1 MTRCGRGPSGWS
13 GQRFAQASTR
23 PAARLADL
31 TAYTRGVVAVAVI
44 DAVLIGLGLLV
55 LGVPLVLPLAVLT
68 FFGAFVPIIGATL
81 AGAAAVLVA
90 LVSDGVGTAL
100 AVLAV
105 VLVVQQV
112 EGNLLQ
118 PLIMRRAVH
127 LHPVAIVLAVS
138 AGALLAGVP
147 GAIIATPL
155 LAVGYRVTAFAR
167 DGLPAQPGITP
178 DRRSASES
186 QVSGRKEP
194 VNRAGPCCEYRES

>member
-1 MTRCGRGPSGWS
+1 M
-13 GQRFAQASTR
+13 
-23 PAARLADL
+23 
-31 TAYTRGVVAVAVI
+31 VAVAVI

-68 FFGAFVPIIGATL
+68 FPGAFVPIIGATL

-155 LAVGYRVTAFAR
+155 LAVGYRGYGLRPRRLAGAAR
-167 DGLPAQPGITP
+167 HHP
-178 DRRSASES
+178 
-186 QVSGRKEP
+186 
-194 VNRAGPCCEYRES
+194 